1 MSIKTIIVEDEINN
15 LEHLQRLVSV
25 NIPDV
30 VLVATAMDIES
41 AQEAI
46 LFHQPELVLLD
57 IQLKDHTA
65 FDLLR
70 RLPEIYFEIIFI
82 TAYDHYGIQAIKFS
96 ALDYLLK
103 PVTKDDLAAAILKA
117 FDRIRQKKKNKQLDN
132 LLDFLAAGSPEQK
145 KLALPLQDE
154 IRYEPITAVVRFEA
168 SNNYCYVFLDT
179 GERLL
184 VSRTLKTFAVMLE
197 SYGFIRTHQSHLV
210 NSRYVKS
217 FLKEDG
223 GLLLLSDTSK
233 IPISKTHRLLVKE
246 RLGQLP

>member
-1 MSIKTIIVEDEINN
+1 MPIKTIIIEDEINN
-15 LEHLQRLVSV
+15 LEHLQRFVR
-25 NIPDV
+25 NIPDIEIA
-30 VLVATAMDIES
+30 ATVMDITS
-41 AQEAI
+41 AKEAI
-46 LFHQPELVLLD
+46 MFHKPDLVLLD
-57 IQLKDHTA
+57 IQLKDYTA
-65 FDLLR
+65 FDLLKS
-70 RLPEIYFEIIFI
+70 LSEISFEIIFI

-103 PVTKDDLAAAILKA
+103 PVMKDDLETAVAKA
-117 FDRIRQKKKNKQLDN
+117 FERIRQKKKNKQLDN

-154 IRYEPITAVVRFEA
+154 IRYEQITAVVRFEA

-184 VSRTLKTFAVMLE
+184 VSRTLKTFAVMLD

-223 GLLLLSDTSK
+223 GLLLLIDKSK
-233 IPISKTHRLLVKE
+233 IPVSKTHRLLVKE